1 MTCIVTGTHLHEH
14 FPLENC
20 HLGCVSTCAVGL
32 VSETFFFNRYSY
44 PPSLVHLYLFLFF
57 MQDSITKFL
66 WMGMQTHLLPQ
77 EHSYNIYN
85 TSSTVMD
92 FYTIAGD
99 STALENSNDLSLV
112 LLYGCAV
119 PLRSCGCV

>member
-1 MTCIVTGTHLHEH
+1 
-14 FPLENC
+14 
-20 HLGCVSTCAVGL
+20 
-32 VSETFFFNRYSY
+32 
-44 PPSLVHLYLFLFF
+44 
-57 MQDSITKFL
+57 
-66 WMGMQTHLLPQ
+66 MQTHLLPQ

-92 FYTIAGD
+92 FYTVAGD

-112 LLYGCAV
+112 LLHGCAV